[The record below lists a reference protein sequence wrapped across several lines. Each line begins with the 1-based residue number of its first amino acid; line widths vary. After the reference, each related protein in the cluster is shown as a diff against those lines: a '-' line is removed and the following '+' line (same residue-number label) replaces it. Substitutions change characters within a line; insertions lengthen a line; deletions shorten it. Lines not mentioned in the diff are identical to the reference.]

1 MIWLNTLISILIVS
15 LISLVGVFF
24 LAIRKEKL
32 QNIQLLLV
40 ALATGGLLGGA
51 FFHLLPE
58 TFESFGSVRLASSFI
73 VLGFVIFF
81 VLERFLHWHH
91 NHTMGVSGHHIKPFG
106 PINIIADGFHNL
118 LDGILIAASY
128 HHSFEIGFTT
138 TLIVAI
144 HELPQEIGDFGV
156 LLHAGF
162 SRKKALIF
170 NFASACAAFLGAAI
184 VFFFEPAAETISKAI
199 IPVAAGGFIYLA
211 AADLI
216 PILHNEK
223 SLRRSVYQFFI
234 FLLGISLLFFLSV
247 FMK

>member
-1 MIWLNTLISILIVS
+1 VL
-15 LISLVGVFF
+15 F
-24 LAIRKEKL
+24 LAIKKERL
-32 QNIQLLLV
+32 QDIQLLLV

-58 TFESFGSVRLASSFI
+58 TFESFGNVRLASSLI
-73 VLGFVIFF
+73 VFGFVIFF

-91 NHTMGVSGHHIKPFG
+91 NHTLGISGHHIKPFG

-128 HHSFEIGFTT
+128 NHSFEIGLTT

-156 LLHAGF
+156 LIHAGYT
-162 SRKKALIF
+162 RKKALIV

-184 VFFFEPAAETISKAI
+184 VLLFGSSAETVSKAI
-199 IPVAAGGFIYLA
+199 IPIAAGGFIYLA
-211 AADLI
+211 AADLV
-216 PILHNEK
+216 PVLHNEK
-223 SLRRSVYQFFI
+223 SLRKSFYQFLA
-234 FLLGISLLFFLSV
+234 LLFGISLLFLLSAY
-247 FMK
+247 ME